1 MCGFKLM
8 AAVADAQPLT
18 CSEKQ
23 SSSCVSDGPG
33 DCGGA
38 GLGAGEATGAGADA
52 GEGGKEVER
61 HGGGGGVLERK
72 GICPPPGWRL

>member
-8 AAVADAQPLT
+8 GAVSDVKPLT

-38 GLGAGEATGAGADA
+38 GLGAGEATGGGADA

-72 GICPPPGWRL
+72 GICPPPGCRL